1 LKNQGYNVIEARSA
15 ETALEALRVTPQ
27 IDVLVTDVVMPGMDG
42 ATLARRVR
50 QERPTIQV
58 ILMSGY
64 SEDVAPEKVAGEDD
78 MFFLPKPFSLKQLA
92 SLVKEA
98 MQRIA

>member
-1 LKNQGYNVIEARSA
+1 
-15 ETALEALRVTPQ
+15 
-27 IDVLVTDVVMPGMDG
+27 MDG
-42 ATLARRVR
+42 ATLARKVR
-50 QERPTIQV
+50 QERPSIQV

-92 SLVKEA
+92 GLVKEA
-98 MQRIA
+98 MQRIT